1 MISWLIVDTKIFLFC
16 PQISMN
22 VKQAMPSVRRD
33 SSAATRWA
41 ATNVFVLQ
49 VSQAQSVRQVSKQ
62 ALAYVIKIF

>member
-1 MISWLIVDTKIFLFC
+1 
-16 PQISMN
+16 MN
-22 VKQAMPSVRRD
+22 VKQAMPSVRQD

-62 ALAYVIKIF
+62 ALAYLIKIFLIKNE